1 MKRNIA
7 ANKNAQLLIEVE
19 ENKRKSN
26 MKTHSYAFKIFQK
39 KRKEKKV

>member
-19 ENKRKSN
+19 
-26 MKTHSYAFKIFQK
+26 K
-39 KRKEKKV
+39 KQRKESNEKRISVRLKYLKKGKKV